1 MLDIVQP
8 QFLRQPFG
16 VFGDQNA
23 ERTEPTHRIWRQ
35 PDRRLDLGHVLEAG
49 EIADTAEHAQQQ
61 PGIGHRDQRRHRVR
75 RHHQLH
81 HFHAHAF
88 ARQRV
93 EAVAAGDAGGNA
105 LGVRV
110 IAGAVGGVKPEEAQ
124 DSQIVFLDALP
135 RHADEM
141 HAPFGEIRKPADIIV
156 DRAVARCRQR
166 VDGKIAPLGVG
177 LPVAA
182 EGNLGVAAVGLDVA
196 AQRGHFERM
205 LVDDHG
211 DGAVVIDKHPFEV
224 TTLRRDVET
233 DGRHAKVAFGRDW
246 KTDAERRDF
255 TINALSASRDGTVY
269 DYVGGLADLAERRVH
284 FIGVPRQ
291 RIEEDYLR
299 ILRFFRFHA
308 AYGTSDHPYAEG
320 IAACIAGR
328 DGLDALSRERVRMEV
343 MKLVVAPHA
352 VPTLISMADAGLL
365 LRVLGGVGYLAGFEN
380 MAKVEAAI
388 GLPPDPVRRLGA
400 LGVLIA
406 EDAERLAQK
415 LRLHNVEH
423 ERLASMAEGW
433 RRISSGFGEPAA
445 RALLYRLGPQAF
457 TDHALLGWARSAAS
471 VNDTDWH
478 ALATLPQRWTAPVFP
493 LKAADFIRRG
503 VVAGPALGAA
513 LRAAEMAWVEADFPA
528 DQAATGA
535 IADKATRET
544 AASG

>member
-1 MLDIVQP
+1 MTSQP
-8 QFLRQPFG
+8 SGATARSLSG
-16 VFGDQNA
+16 A
-23 ERTEPTHRIWRQ
+23 AWLT
-35 PDRRLDLGHVLEAG
+35 AG
-49 EIADTAEHAQQQ
+49 
-61 PGIGHRDQRRHRVR
+61 
-75 RHHQLH
+75 
-81 HFHAHAF
+81 
-88 ARQRV
+88 
-93 EAVAAGDAGGNA
+93 
-105 LGVRV
+105 
-110 IAGAVGGVKPEEAQ
+110 
-124 DSQIVFLDALP
+124 ALP
-135 RHADEM
+135 RLLEVLDCD
-141 HAPFGEIRKPADIIV
+141 GEEARV
-156 DRAVARCRQR
+156 VGGAVRNALLDMPIHE
-166 VDGKIAPLGVG
+166 V
-177 LPVAA
+177 
-182 EGNLGVAAVGLDVA
+182 DVA
-196 AQRGHFERM
+196 TTAVPDEVVRRVQAAGFKPVPTGIE
-205 LVDDHG
+205 HG
-211 DGAVVIDKHPFEV
+211 TVTVVIDKHPFEV

-284 FIGVPRQ
+284 FIGEPRQ

-328 DGLDALSRERVRMEV
+328 GGLDALSRERVRMEV

-388 GLPPDPVRRLGA
+388 GLAPDPVRRLGA

-406 EDAERLAQK
+406 EDAERLAER

-433 RRISSGFGEPAA
+433 RRISSGFSEPAA

-471 VNDTDWH
+471 VSDTDWH

-493 LKAADFIRRG
+493 LKAADFIKRG
-503 VVAGPALGAA
+503 VEKGPALGLAM
-513 LRAAEMAWVEADFPA
+513 RAAEAAWIAPGFPSE
-528 DQAATGA
+528 QAALEK
-535 IADKATRET
+535 IADDSSAR
-544 AASG
+544 